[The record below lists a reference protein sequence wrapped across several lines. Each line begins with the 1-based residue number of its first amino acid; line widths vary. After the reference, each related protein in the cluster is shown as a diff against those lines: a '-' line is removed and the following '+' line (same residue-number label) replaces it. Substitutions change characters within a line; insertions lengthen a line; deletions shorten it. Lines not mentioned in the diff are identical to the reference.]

1 MKNKKGSQYDIGAGI
16 IAIFVILL
24 IFGVTGIRIVS
35 YNEYAVKK
43 TFTGHLKEG
52 IVDSGMKWIGWS
64 TYKRV
69 NNQVRNYEIVVD
81 SASSDLQ
88 DVQVV
93 LNMNIQ
99 IEKAQVYNFVKNY
112 RNEEHYNEYLN
123 NKIQEEVKTILLQYD
138 AEEILKNRLK
148 IRDEMKTRV
157 MSITELKYFTIND
170 LTIKD
175 VEYTA
180 KFNEVLEAKARV
192 IQEREIITRQK
203 ENLMLIKEN
212 MQIIDIDTYFKYQLI
227 EKWDGQSSLIISDA
241 ILTSASS

>member
-1 MKNKKGSQYDIGAGI
+1 
-16 IAIFVILL
+16 
-24 IFGVTGIRIVS
+24 
-35 YNEYAVKK
+35 
-43 TFTGHLKEG
+43 
-52 IVDSGMKWIGWS
+52 VDSGMKWIGWS